1 MSLSLAQAL
10 ESADM
15 LVIDE
20 LYCFEFGLAD
30 DGLRLLCMDGR
41 TERRW
46 HFDLQAVAAASF
58 DGEQDCWKIAAA
70 GVEHR
75 LRLLSAFSADE
86 DDDQE

>member
-1 MSLSLAQAL
+1 MSLTLAQAL

-20 LYCFEFGLAD
+20 LYCFDFSLAA
-30 DGLRLLCMDGR
+30 DGLRVLCMDGR

-46 HFDLQAVAAASF
+46 HFDLQAIAAASF
-58 DGEQDCWKIAAA
+58 DSEQDCWNIAAA
-70 GVEHR
+70 GVAHR